1 VTDGY
6 FGTMNIPVVAG
17 REFTERDSLKGPRV
31 AVINEALA
39 RKHFPT
45 EDPIGKRFSFETD
58 APKWYEIVGVVGN
71 IKHRGLDS
79 RDRAELYV
87 PYRQPLFDSWTVRP
101 MYLVVR
107 TATDPLGVAAAVRR
121 EVNRLDSDQPI
132 SDVRTMDDRIGRSL
146 TGRRFNMI
154 LFALF
159 ASLALT
165 LAGIGIYGI
174 VAYSVSERTHEIGV
188 RLALGAQR
196 RDVLAMIVG
205 RGMVMTAIG
214 TAVGL
219 VSGLAVTRVMSS
231 LLFGVSATDPATFAL
246 ITAVLAAVALVACY
260 IPARRATRV
269 DPMRALRIE

>member
-1 VTDGY
+1 
-6 FGTMNIPVVAG
+6 
-17 REFTERDSLKGPRV
+17 
-31 AVINEALA
+31 
-39 RKHFPT
+39 KHFPT

-71 IKHRGLDS
+71 IKHRGLDA

-107 TATDPLGVAAAVRR
+107 TATNPLGVAAAVRR

-205 RGMVMTAIG
+205 
-214 TAVGL
+214 
-219 VSGLAVTRVMSS
+219 
-231 LLFGVSATDPATFAL
+231 
-246 ITAVLAAVALVACY
+246 
-260 IPARRATRV
+260 
-269 DPMRALRIE
+269 